1 VCQVP
6 CHLVC
11 SDIGLVLWPDMQT
24 CESKL
29 VLVPFLVCWVGKYIL
44 GAEVLKAGCLHLA
57 TPPLHCW
64 WLVVAVV
71 NVLVSV
77 LVMLEEAH

>member
-11 SDIGLVLWPDMQT
+11 SDVGLVLQPDVQT
-24 CESKL
+24 CKSEL
-29 VLVPFLVCWVGKYIL
+29 VLVPFVVCWVSKYIL
-44 GAEVLKAGCLHLA
+44 GAEVLKASYLHLA
-57 TPPLHCW
+57 TPPLHCQ

-71 NVLVSV
+71 NVLASAS
-77 LVMLEEAH
+77 VMLEEAH